1 VAHFSSY
8 ALDKF
13 VGHRLSLLTECGA
26 NSVDEPPNWI
36 AVFVLNSALNST
48 IDARKYAY
56 SLNFLR
62 RVEGAIS
69 SYREAT
75 ATLLDYVQSPGRSI
89 STYFRCLSH
98 FEFCIGQLW
107 QAHRL
112 LSKPG
117 NVRLFEQ
124 GDGSTEERL
133 NKIYN
138 ATKHME
144 GRIADGTM
152 PEDSP
157 SVLWLTNREI
167 SCMDASVSFAELE
180 TMLRSVHELGNGIAE
195 LKLIL
200 K

>member
-1 VAHFSSY
+1 VARFSHF
-8 ALDKF
+8 ALDKY

-26 NSVDEPPNWI
+26 KPIDEPANWI
-36 AVFVLNSALNST
+36 SVFVLNFALNPT
-48 IDARKYAY
+48 TDEKRYAY

-75 ATLLDYVQSPGRSI
+75 LALSDYVQSPDQAI
-89 STYFRCLSH
+89 STYFRSLSH

-112 LSKPG
+112 VSKPA
-117 NVRLFEQ
+117 NVHLFQQ

-138 ATKHME
+138 AT
-144 GRIADGTM
+144 T
-152 PEDSP
+152 
-157 SVLWLTNREI
+157 WNRELQTEQGPKI
-167 SCMDASVSFAELE
+167 HR
-180 TMLRSVHELGNGIAE
+180 RSYG
-195 LKLIL
+195 
-200 K
+200 